1 MPVLIAAARGAA
13 EVAKRTSASPT
24 VQAIAETATN
34 PKRATQRLIYVSPAM
49 ALAGLLLITALL
61 GGGGVVHPSCASQT
75 VVVFDGELDQVL
87 LTIRTIESG
96 NSYTAQAAG
105 SSASGAY
112 QFINPT
118 WGNYGGYPEAWQAP
132 SETQDAKAAEWA
144 SIILQNHS
152 GDVSVVPV
160 VWYIGHLPDPG
171 SAEWDTVPVPGAGN
185 VLTPRE
191 YQTKWLGVYA
201 NPTAAMPWNP
211 DVGGEDG
218 QTCSGVVGEGDYRIP
233 DGVTQLVAS
242 SISWGGWSNG
252 QIPLDAMRYSANS
265 NYMHPAASAAWDQL
279 HAAALAEGFDL
290 RGNGYRPAAAGG
302 ATSGNSNHG
311 WGLAIDISLLA
322 VGTDQAAV
330 DAAFASEAYVWLANN
345 APLYGF
351 LNPAWAKPMSLGGNG
366 NGGHVGDACCFLEP
380 WHWEWAAFMTTTAPV
395 EPVSA

>member
-34 PKRATQRLIYVSPAM
+34 PKRATRRLIYVAPAM

-112 QFINPT
+112 QFINST

-132 SETQDAKAAEWA
+132 PDTQDAKAAEWA
-144 SIILQNHS
+144 SIILQNHN

-160 VWYIGHLPDPG
+160 VWYIGHLPGPG
-171 SAEWDTVPVPGAGN
+171 SAEWDTVPVPDAGN

-201 NPTAAMPWNP
+201 NPTAAIPWNP
-211 DVGGEDG
+211 DEGGEDG

-242 SISWGGWSNG
+242 NISWGGWSNG

-330 DAAFASEAYVWLANN
+330 DAAFASDAYVWLTNN

-366 NGGHVGDACCFLEP
+366 NGGHVGEACCFLEP
-380 WHWEWAAFMTTTAPV
+380 WHWEWAAFMNTTAPV

>member
-34 PKRATQRLIYVSPAM
+34 PKRATRRLIYVAPAM

-61 GGGGVVHPSCASQT
+61 GGGGVVHPSCAGQT

-112 QFINPT
+112 QFINST

-132 SETQDAKAAEWA
+132 PDTQDAKAAEWA
-144 SIILQNHS
+144 SIILQNHN

-160 VWYIGHLPDPG
+160 VWYIGHLPGPG
-171 SAEWDTVPVPGAGN
+171 SAEWDTVPVPDAGN

-201 NPTAAMPWNP
+201 NPTAAIPWNP
-211 DVGGEDG
+211 DEGGEDG

-242 SISWGGWSNG
+242 NISWGGWSNG

-265 NYMHPAASAAWDQL
+265 NYMHPGSLRGMGSATCRGARRRVRPTRQRLPTGGRRWSDIGQLEPRMGTRDRHLRPRCRHQTRPQSMQHSPPTHTSGSPTTLRSTGSSIPRGPNRCRSAGTATAATSATPAASWNR
-279 HAAALAEGFDL
+279 GTGSGL
-290 RGNGYRPAAAGG
+290 R
-302 ATSGNSNHG
+302 S
-311 WGLAIDISLLA
+311 
-322 VGTDQAAV
+322 
-330 DAAFASEAYVWLANN
+330 
-345 APLYGF
+345 
-351 LNPAWAKPMSLGGNG
+351 
-366 NGGHVGDACCFLEP
+366 
-380 WHWEWAAFMTTTAPV
+380 
-395 EPVSA
+395 